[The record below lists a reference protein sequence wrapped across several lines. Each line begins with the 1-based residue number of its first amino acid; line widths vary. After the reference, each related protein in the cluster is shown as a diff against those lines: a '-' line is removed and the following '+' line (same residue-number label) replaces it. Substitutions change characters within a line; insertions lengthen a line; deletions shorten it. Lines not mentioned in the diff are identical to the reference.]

1 MLKKVYEKTKYEL
14 CILLFLLAQLFVFV
28 PEKEGMPLWQL
39 LTYLGDYSHGF
50 MPRALLGEII
60 SWFSDTVS
68 LEILFALS
76 FTVCV
81 LLCVSAALLGGYLI
95 KHCENKTAVTAII
108 AIMLGSPIFMPLFA
122 SWLGLMD
129 VYLIILTFI
138 AFAFNENK
146 ILRYLIPVIA
156 IICTAIH
163 HAYLFLYMVPLAIA
177 LLYDFFKNKKYI
189 RDGILC
195 GVTYISLIVFG
206 LFMVKARSADGFSS
220 VDEMID
226 FMISK
231 ADIPLSR
238 EWLQAVVPN
247 EYTTGVDYIRD
258 TVTSTMSASNLLG
271 IVVIFAPIFITF
283 AYGWL
288 MSIKNSS
295 DKAEKF
301 TLFLCL
307 IHPLSSV
314 PAYIFGLNWNRWT
327 SAIITSQCILYLFML
342 YRKNEGVCASV
353 EKITAFFKKHFIIV
367 VLYIIY
373 IASFAKLLGM

>member
-1 MLKKVYEKTKYEL
+1 MFKKVYEKTKYEL
-14 CILLFLLAQLFVFV
+14 CILLFLLAQFFVFV

-50 MPRALLGEII
+50 MPRALLGEMI

-68 LEILFALS
+68 LEILFSLS
-76 FTVCV
+76 FAVCV

-129 VYLIILTFI
+129 VYLILLTFI

-163 HAYLFLYMVPLAIA
+163 HAYLFLYMVPIAIA

-189 RDGILC
+189 RDGLLC
-195 GVTYISLIVFG
+195 GVTYISLISLG
-206 LFMVKARSADGFSS
+206 LFMVKARNADGFSS

-226 FMISK
+226 FMIKKS
-231 ADIPLSR
+231 DIPLSR
-238 EWLQAVVPN
+238 EWLQTVVPN

-271 IVVIFAPIFITF
+271 IVVIFAPVFITF

-288 MSIKNSS
+288 KSIKNSP

-307 IHPLSSV
+307 IHPVSSV

-327 SAIITSQCILYLFML
+327 SAIITSQCILYLFMFH
-342 YRKNEGVCASV
+342 RKNEAVSSTV
-353 EKITAFFKKHFIIV
+353 EKITGFFKKHFIFV
-367 VLYIIY
+367 VFYIIY
-373 IASFAKLLGM
+373 AASFAKLLGM